1 MKGGLTSREQRT
13 LLVGGLLALLVLYIY
28 GAYVIGPLLHEVKK
42 LEDQVAASQQRLQLL
57 ETATANE
64 AAIRQQHRQVE
75 EAVLALKRTLPA
87 EQQLPAVIERLSDL
101 ASQAGVKI
109 QTIFPQRP
117 GEEGAASSA
126 PPKPTASAGPVV
138 YKDVLI
144 QIDAAAGFHQLGTF
158 LSLVE
163 TGDDPMQVS
172 SLKIQADPK
181 GVKWPQVRLVIKTY
195 FAAESAAPGAAGD
208 KA

>member
-13 LLVGGLLALLVLYIY
+13 LLVGGFLALVILYVY
-28 GAYVIGPLLHEVKK
+28 GAYVIGPLLHEVKN
-42 LEDQVAASQQRLQLL
+42 LESQIASSKQRVQML

-64 AAIRQQHRQVE
+64 AALRQQHHQVE
-75 EAVLALKRTLPA
+75 DAVLALKRSLPA

-117 GEEGAASSA
+117 GDE
-126 PPKPTASAGPVV
+126 TASPAPSKTPSPDGPVV

-144 QIDAAAGFHQLGTF
+144 EVDAVAGFHQLGTF
-158 LSLVE
+158 LSLIE
-163 TGDDPMQVS
+163 SGDDPMQVA
-172 SLKIQADPK
+172 SLRIQTDPR
-181 GVKWPQVRLVIKTY
+181 GVKRPQIRLVIKTY
-195 FAAESAAPGAAGD
+195 FAAESLPPTGGE